1 MKDKQIAVALYLIGS
16 LVLLAMEANSA
27 RLPVP
32 SIPDSIGMAK
42 DYIDILNIVI
52 FPWHGW
58 TIILPAVYCLY
69 KKKSLTHIIIATLL
83 SAFVCGAGDSA
94 LSFKSLNSQ
103 FILKGALHY
112 LFVFSLATAATVAT
126 YKIMQLTVTAMQR
139 HNLVRH

>member
-1 MKDKQIAVALYLIGS
+1 
-16 LVLLAMEANSA
+16 
-27 RLPVP
+27 
-32 SIPDSIGMAK
+32 MAK

-69 KKKSLTHIIIATLL
+69 KKQSLTHIITATLL

-94 LSFKSLNSQ
+94 LSFNSTKSQ

-112 LFVFSLATAATVAT
+112 LFVFSLATAATIVT
-126 YKIMQLTVTAMQR
+126 YKIIQLAVTATR
-139 HNLVRH
+139 RSNN

>member
-1 MKDKQIAVALYLIGS
+1 MKEKQIAVALYLIGS

-32 SIPDSIGMAK
+32 PIPDSIGMAK

-69 KKKSLTHIIIATLL
+69 KKQSLTVIITATLL

-94 LSFKSLNSQ
+94 ISFNSTKIE
-103 FILKGALHY
+103 FILKGTLHY
-112 LFVFSLATAATVAT
+112 LFVFSFATAATIAT
-126 YKIMQLTVTAMQR
+126 YKIIQLAVTATHR
-139 HNLVRH
+139 GNN